1 MPVTQQPDPWDA
13 LLSSLYKQALKTGV
27 KQGASYLNN
36 QFGLTDTL
44 TDYVS
49 SLLGLTGATPATAG
63 TIGGLVPELA
73 GPIGADLGIGL
84 GTEAAGAA
92 GTAAAASGATAA
104 GEGTLSGILGGLSG
118 GGGIPIAAALV
129 ILQSILTDELNDPK
143 GRVSAAQDYNY
154 LNSQSM
160 PAWSK
165 TLAQAHSALPFLND
179 NMSNAQAEETWK
191 LMRTAAKNNQLMA
204 DPMANQGQNE
214 FGVKLKNYG
223 SDIAN
228 LRKTAGPESVLGTIR
243 SQDILSRKG
252 VQPKEFE
259 TATPLQVQLQRN
271 REQTANQPGA
281 SGEYLSQ
288 YAGLPSLFNPQGN
301 LAPLAP
307 LRPDEALS
315 MLGFHQANLAAPENT
330 AQLMKAYGVTADNP
344 MPDALKKAYAFAGSG
359 QTPTR
364 AIYTPDVMEE
374 LYKLQPGGWEQGL
387 MNIVGNY

>member
-1 MPVTQQPDPWDA
+1 MPVQQADPWDA

-27 KQGASYLNN
+27 KQGAGYLNN

-44 TDYVS
+44 SDYVS
-49 SLLGLTGATPATAG
+49 SLLGLSGATPATAG

-73 GPIGADLGIGL
+73 GATGADIGMGL
-84 GTEAAGAA
+84 GAGV
-92 GTAAAASGATAA
+92 GGGAAAA
-104 GEGTLSGILGGLSG
+104 GESTLGGLMSGLSG
-118 GGGIPIAAALV
+118 GGGIPIAAALF
-129 ILQSILTDELNDPK
+129 ILQSILTDELNDPGGK
-143 GRVSAAQDYNY
+143 VSAAQDYNY
-154 LNSQSM
+154 LNSQEM

-165 TLAQAHSALPFLND
+165 TLSQAHSALPFLNND
-179 NMSNAQAEETWK
+179 MSSAQAEETWK

-223 SDIAN
+223 NEIGN
-228 LRKTAGPESVLGTIR
+228 LRKTAGPEAVQGTIR
-243 SQDILSRKG
+243 SQDILAKRG
-252 VQPKEFE
+252 IQPKEFE
-259 TATPLQVQLQRN
+259 TATPLQVQLQRA

-387 MNIVGNY
+387 MNIMGNY

>member
-1 MPVTQQPDPWDA
+1 MPVPQYQQPDPWDS

-44 TDYVS
+44 TDYLS
-49 SLLGLTGATPATAG
+49 SLLGLAPSAGGFGGVAGALGPEVAG
-63 TIGGLVPELA
+63 AAFEGGLSGVA
-73 GPIGADLGIGL
+73 GGVG
-84 GTEAAGAA
+84 GAA
-92 GTAAAASGATAA
+92 GTAGGGAA
-104 GEGTLSGILGGLSG
+104 GGLEGILGGLSG

-129 ILQSILTDELNDPK
+129 ILQSILTDELNDPR

-165 TLAQAHSALPFLND
+165 SLAQAHSALPFLND

-223 SDIAN
+223 GEIAN

-281 SGEYLSQ
+281 SGEYMSQ

>member
-1 MPVTQQPDPWDA
+1 VPVQQADPWDA

-27 KQGASYLNN
+27 KQGAGYLNN

-44 TDYVS
+44 SDYVS
-49 SLLGLTGATPATAG
+49 SLLGLSGATPATAG

-73 GPIGADLGIGL
+73 GATGADIGMGL
-84 GTEAAGAA
+84 GAGV
-92 GTAAAASGATAA
+92 GGGAAAA
-104 GEGTLSGILGGLSG
+104 GESTLGGLMSGLSG
-118 GGGIPIAAALV
+118 GGGIPIAAALF
-129 ILQSILTDELNDPK
+129 ILQSILTDELNDPGGK
-143 GRVSAAQDYNY
+143 VSAAQDYNY
-154 LNSQSM
+154 LNSQEM

-165 TLAQAHSALPFLND
+165 TLSQAHSALPFLNND
-179 NMSNAQAEETWK
+179 MSSAQAEETWK

-223 SDIAN
+223 NEIGN
-228 LRKTAGPESVLGTIR
+228 LRKTAGPEAVQGTIR
-243 SQDILSRKG
+243 SQDILAKRG
-252 VQPKEFE
+252 IQPKEFE
-259 TATPLQVQLQRN
+259 TATPLQVQLQRA

-387 MNIVGNY
+387 MNIMGNY